1 MKVMNEGPVGFNGE
15 QGQTQLATL
24 IKWAAEQWVLSHW
37 NHFWGLVATFTCQSG
52 WTWWIGGTQE
62 AGRANQL
69 ISHLSSLLKKEK
81 EDYTFTVLHRV
92 RLQKWECKCKAG
104 SLCWLCRIYGKC
116 KQWHVSLVETDSCV
130 CHTMPAE
137 EGRCH
142 FVSVVILLTV
152 VVSFNKFNSSQMC
165 LFTFKAYSLSQP
177 LKKINGAQIFPET
190 EVEIKSLLCSRG
202 TLKTVKK

>member
-69 ISHLSSLLKKEK
+69 ISHLSSLLK

-130 CHTMPAE
+130 CLPCQRRRVDATLSLSSY
-137 EGRCH
+137 CWLLW
-142 FVSVVILLTV
+142 SLLT
-152 VVSFNKFNSSQMC
+152 SSIPHRC
-165 LFTFKAYSLSQP
+165 AC
-177 LKKINGAQIFPET
+177 
-190 EVEIKSLLCSRG
+190 SLLRHIPYHSH
-202 TLKTVKK
+202 